1 MDTPRFLSEDVRGQA
16 RIQYSGHRCTCGSTG
31 HSLQRCLAALKVASP
46 SSTSNSE
53 RTILTDSCLKHG
65 NHACA
70 HRVSAFSRSRQVN
83 CRRNTPRSG
92 RFRYFNQERNSSSL
106 GNYGGTVVAANHVG
120 ALVQPAR
127 QTLSAP
133 SYAASAAL
141 SAIIIG
147 LHSQVIQTRARASTA
162 RPRYNLN
169 PLLDGLETVM
179 PHP

>member
-16 RIQYSGHRCTCGSTG
+16 SIQYSGHRCTCDSTG
-31 HSLQRCLAALKVASP
+31 HSLQRCLVALKVASP

-92 RFRYFNQERNSSSL
+92 RFYYFNQERNSSSL
-106 GNYGGTVVAANHVG
+106 GNYAGTVVAANHVG

-133 SYAASAAL
+133 SCAASAAL
-141 SAIIIG
+141 SAI
-147 LHSQVIQTRARASTA
+147 IQTRARASTA
-162 RPRYNLN
+162 RPRYSLN

>member
-1 MDTPRFLSEDVRGQA
+1 MSARFPAAA
-16 RIQYSGHRCTCGSTG
+16 RLIADET
-31 HSLQRCLAALKVASP
+31 LPEAV
-46 SSTSNSE
+46 
-53 RTILTDSCLKHG
+53 
-65 NHACA
+65 
-70 HRVSAFSRSRQVN
+70 VSATLTKN
-83 CRRNTPRSG
+83 
-92 RFRYFNQERNSSSL
+92 NSSSL

-133 SYAASAAL
+133 SCAASAAL

-162 RPRYNLN
+162 RPRYSLN